1 MQDGIF
7 YFSLSLA
14 LLTNSSGAFDADGDG
29 TEACIFSH
37 FRCFFSYNS
46 RVYYKKMAKKIIAYH
61 PEVLADKKKKK
72 SKQALEVLKQG
83 KENSVGKG

>member
-61 PEVLADKKKKK
+61 PEVLADPKKKANK
-72 SKQALEVLKQG
+72 L
-83 KENSVGKG
+83 